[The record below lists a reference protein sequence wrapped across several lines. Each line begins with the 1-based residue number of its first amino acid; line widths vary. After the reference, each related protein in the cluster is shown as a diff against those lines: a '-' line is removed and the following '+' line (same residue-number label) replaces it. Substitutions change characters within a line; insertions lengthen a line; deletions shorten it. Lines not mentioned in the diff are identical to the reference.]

1 MRDPTDNPGL
11 EEQGVHLEGVFLI
24 HLCAFHWGF
33 WAVVFS
39 LGAFP
44 DKALRYNT
52 RNQSV
57 GELISEE
64 HKRTFNTEQ
73 SATKWDSK

>member
-1 MRDPTDNPGL
+1 MRGPTDNPGL
-11 EEQGVHLEGVFLI
+11 EEQDVHLEGVFLM
-24 HLCAFHWGF
+24 HLCAFHWGCR
-33 WAVVFS
+33 AVVCS

-44 DKALRYNT
+44 DKELRYKT

-64 HKRTFNTEQ
+64 HKRTFNTER